1 MPMEGA
7 SRFRGLRI
15 PLAAVLAVASIFIA
29 IALTNLASAA
39 DKRACI
45 EKAAAQ
51 FPAQPVSA
59 YVTRDKTAVG
69 PLKVSFVAE
78 RARAVKKCD

>member
-1 MPMEGA
+1 ME
-7 SRFRGLRI
+7 RKRDMRVVRT
-15 PLAAVLAVASIFIA
+15 VLAVAFCVAA
-29 IALTNLASAA
+29 ILVAIGLMNLASAT

-45 EKAAAQ
+45 EKAQAQ

-59 YVTRDKTAVG
+59 YVSRDKTAVG